1 MNYKYPCTGIVKTNG
16 FGAYLE
22 ENLKE
27 PRRNLVALGKELQ
40 NRCKIP
46 HISLVNSGSSANLV
60 AAMCMAEK
68 TKRRGGI
75 LTAVTSAFTFPTT
88 ISALIMNG
96 FKVEFVDVEKG
107 GFNMDVAKLYELRE
121 APSLIVPTHFLGFPC
136 AIEDIRKYADKNGCY
151 ILQDGCESLDLHIGG
166 KPAFKY
172 GDIFT
177 WSFYHPHHLS
187 SYGGGAV
194 ITLNEDDFVLCDS
207 ISHWGRLCTCHYSP
221 ENCQCPAGPAHQFT
235 YARLGVNVEM
245 SELNACFG
253 RWQLQHF
260 DSDEDIRKRHYATL
274 YDGLKDNPNL
284 KLYPHPDISGS
295 LFVFPIT
302 LKNGWN
308 VHKAWEVL
316 STESLEIRT
325 LMGGVSSEQPAFS
338 HLSELQYENAHTMA
352 ETTFFVGIHQTLD
365 YNQVEKMVE
374 IINRCI
380 S

>member
-1 MNYKYPCTGIVKTNG
+1 MNYKYPCTGQIKTKD

-27 PRRNLVALGKELQ
+27 PRRNIVQFGKELQ
-40 NRCKIP
+40 LMFGMPYIT
-46 HISLVNSGSSANLV
+46 LVNSGSSANLV

-68 TKRRGGI
+68 IKGRGGR
-75 LTAVTSAFTFPTT
+75 LTAAVSAFTFPTT
-88 ISALIMNG
+88 ISSLLMSG
-96 FKVEFVDVEKG
+96 FKLEFVDVDEG
-107 GFNMDVAKLYELRE
+107 GFNMNVEKLYELRE
-121 APSLIVPTHFLGFPC
+121 VPMLVVSTHFLGFPC
-136 AIEDIRKYADKNGCY
+136 AIQAIRQYANENGSY
-151 ILQDGCESLDLHIGG
+151 VLQDGCESLNLQIAG
-166 KPAFKY
+166 KPAFEH
-172 GDIFT
+172 GDICT

-207 ISHWGRLCTCHYSP
+207 ISHWGRLCTCHISP
-221 ENCQCPAGPAHQFT
+221 EKCIVPPGPAHQFT

-260 DSDEDIRKRHYATL
+260 ASDEIIRKQHYATL
-274 YDGLKDNPNL
+274 FNGLKGNKNL

-295 LFVFPIT
+295 LFVFPVT
-302 LKNGWN
+302 LENGWN
-308 VHKAWEVL
+308 VNDAWKVL
-316 STESLEIRT
+316 SEENLEIRT

-338 HLSELQYENAHTMA
+338 HLSKQQYKNAHMMA
-352 ETTFFVGIHQTLD
+352 EKTFFVGIHQTLSSFQID
-365 YNQVEKMVE
+365 RMVE